1 MRIFFSEKSFQ
12 KVIDNRCLFLTEEI
26 ARLNT
31 LVDDLVA
38 QLLDKKNKQTSNYV
52 KNKVKKK

>member
-26 ARLNT
+26 ARLNN